1 MTHPSTAIL
10 DSQLNDG
17 VLRLTKQNADENY
30 GMSLA
35 MLDALSRAFDDAR
48 EIYTFPGRRCRLAI

>member
-35 MLDALSRAFDDAR
+35 MLDAL
-48 EIYTFPGRRCRLAI
+48 